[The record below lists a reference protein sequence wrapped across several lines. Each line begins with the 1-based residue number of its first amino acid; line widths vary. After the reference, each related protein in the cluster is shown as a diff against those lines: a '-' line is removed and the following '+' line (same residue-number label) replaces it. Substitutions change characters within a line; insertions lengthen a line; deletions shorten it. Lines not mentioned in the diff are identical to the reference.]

1 MSTKDVP
8 AQATSSAQV
17 GGASGLDAQAVT
29 SSTMAPETERRTD
42 ETAIDRLQQKEPR

>member
-1 MSTKDVP
+1 P
-8 AQATSSAQV
+8 APLQHRDAPAP
-17 GGASGLDAQAVT
+17 GRDAQAVT